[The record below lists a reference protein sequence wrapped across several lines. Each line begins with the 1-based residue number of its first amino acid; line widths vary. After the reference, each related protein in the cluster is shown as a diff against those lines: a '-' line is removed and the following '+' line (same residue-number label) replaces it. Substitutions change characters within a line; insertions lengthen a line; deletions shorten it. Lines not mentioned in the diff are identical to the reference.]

1 MTWRYAITVFA
12 SALALSACS
21 SEVITLAEGVGGSGA
36 LPGGNG
42 GAGGSYAGAGGSYA
56 GAGGSYAGAGGAASG
71 GTASGGAAT
80 GGGAAP
86 GGNAGTGVGGGGLA
100 GVAGSGGYAG
110 AGGSAGGGFCTPSS
124 GCGGSMYC
132 EPDGCGTLTG
142 SCQPLDP
149 ACDGT
154 FEPSC
159 GCDGLTYWNPCVRA
173 WAGVAE
179 QHPGECDPGLAQ
191 KCSDSEPCSEPYAT
205 CVSIEPSC
213 QAAECWV
220 MPCPSVPPQLLVGT
234 CDGSQSCVDVCA
246 VAPGTAVVLGAGCQ

>member
-1 MTWRYAITVFA
+1 MWRVAPAVFA
-12 SALALSACS
+12 SALAVSACS
-21 SEVITLAEGVGGSGA
+21 SEVITLAEGAGGSGA

-42 GAGGSYAGAGGSYA
+42 

-71 GTASGGAAT
+71 GTASGGAAS
-80 GGGAAP
+80 GGAAS
-86 GGNAGTGVGGGGLA
+86 GGAATAGNAGTGVGGGGLP
-100 GVAGSGGYAG
+100 GFAGSGAGYAG
-110 AGGSAGGGFCTPSS
+110 AGGGSAGGGFCTPSS

-142 SCQPLDP
+142 SCQPLEP

-213 QAAECWV
+213 QTAECWV